1 VPALMTELGVVLRL
15 LDRLASRPLVLP
27 LFATGG
33 MASGG
38 VVRYSVNALASAVVA
53 VSVAEQTAHRASQH
67 CLRRRRLASRWV
79 CNEREVLTRSG
90 DEMVIG
96 GVKRG
101 SEPSRPSR
109 TECQAAGKRDLVSRA
124 LVETPAESMGPCR
137 PNS

>member
-1 VPALMTELGVVLRL
+1 MTELGVVLRL

-67 CLRRRRLASRWV
+67 CLRRRRLASRWG

-109 TECQAAGKRDLVSRA
+109 TECQAAGKRDLVPRA
-124 LVETPAESMGPCR
+124 LV
-137 PNS
+137 